1 MNDIERL
8 ECAWTPLLNGD
19 TLTFADGSRYTFY
32 NIYNQRDLDEIIVDE
47 NSIVLYLRKN
57 LLDEDERPQG
67 FVSVLSKETN
77 FDAIDHSH
85 DNEEVLSDEEEMED
99 DDEIRPES
107 SVLVDKLIPGLI
119 PYDKRVD
126 MMFRG
131 VIGTAGDNVE
141 ASDSSEEKEPKDAK
155 AIQKELLDN
164 VNTLNSMIGAAVK
177 DEDSFVHRVNEK
189 ENPFDDGEGSLVQM
203 KRPTERRLI
212 DVLLTDRRKSL
223 PSLDLNEPLTSS
235 NVFSLIPSRRGNE
248 KRREKHVIRLE
259 SSNRMSGNAGDY
271 EDRTFIMYRSKNK
284 LMPST
289 CDVYDVSIGVDYSWR
304 MNDSY
309 DYVSFILCLLT

>member
-47 NSIVLYLRKN
+47 NSIVRYVRKN
-57 LLDEDERPQG
+57 MLDEDERPQG

-131 VIGTAGDNVE
+131 V
-141 ASDSSEEKEPKDAK
+141 K
-155 AIQKELLDN
+155 
-164 VNTLNSMIGAAVK
+164 
-177 DEDSFVHRVNEK
+177 
-189 ENPFDDGEGSLVQM
+189 GS
-203 KRPTERRLI
+203 
-212 DVLLTDRRKSL
+212 
-223 PSLDLNEPLTSS
+223 
-235 NVFSLIPSRRGNE
+235 
-248 KRREKHVIRLE
+248 
-259 SSNRMSGNAGDY
+259 A
-271 EDRTFIMYRSKNK
+271 
-284 LMPST
+284 
-289 CDVYDVSIGVDYSWR
+289 VDY
-304 MNDSY
+304 
-309 DYVSFILCLLT
+309 V